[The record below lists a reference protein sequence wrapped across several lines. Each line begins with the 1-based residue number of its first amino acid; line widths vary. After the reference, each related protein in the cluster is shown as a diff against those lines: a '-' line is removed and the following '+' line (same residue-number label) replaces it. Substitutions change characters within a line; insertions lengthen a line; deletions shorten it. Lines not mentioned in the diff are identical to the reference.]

1 VSSEHAP
8 DPGAAHAPPEGDYFF
23 VRRPIVAIVI
33 SIVTVLLGVV
43 SLTRLPIAQYPDI
56 VPPEI
61 QVTATY
67 TGADAV
73 TIEQSVATP
82 IEQQVN
88 GVDYMIYL
96 RSVNANDGT
105 MTLRVSFE
113 VETNIDMDNVLVQN
127 RVNQADASLP
137 TDVRNF
143 GVTVKK
149 STSSPLLLFSL
160 YSPNGTY
167 SDQFLGN
174 YANINLVDAL
184 KRVPG
189 VGDVVMF
196 GTSDYAMRIWVKPDQ
211 LARLGLTV
219 PDLVDAVQKQNA
231 VNPSGKIGGEPAPAG
246 QEFTYS
252 VRAQGRLVS
261 AEEFGDVVVRSDP
274 SGAQIRL
281 KDVARIELG
290 ALNYNQRGRLDGKP
304 AAIVATYQIPGSNAL
319 EVAAGLKRTMEEA
332 KTRFPSDLDYMT
344 SLDTTL
350 AVSEGIV
357 EIQHTLVEAMVLV
370 ILVVFIFLQN
380 WRATLIPLLTVPVSL
395 VGAFMLFPLMGF
407 SINTLSLFGLVL
419 AIGLVVDDAI
429 VVVEAVQHH
438 IEQGMSPRDATVK
451 AMQEVSGPVVAIA
464 LVLTAVF
471 VPVAFVPGI
480 TGRMYQQFAL
490 TIAVSMIISAI
501 NALTLSPA
509 LASLLLKP
517 GAQSSGLLGRF
528 FAAFNRGF
536 DAATQRY
543 VGFTGVCVRKAAR
556 TMLFLVILT
565 AGAGLLGSRLPK
577 GFVPDED
584 QGYLFVNVQLPD
596 AASMERTDAVCKEV
610 EAILADTEGVGPF
623 NTIAGYSLISQSSAT
638 YNAFFFVS
646 LDPWHERTTPETD
659 FKAIVATLNAK
670 LRTIPGAQ
678 VFAFLP
684 PPIQGIGTGGGFSV
698 MLQDRSGAPV
708 EFLEKNLAAFLQAA
722 RQRPELQGVFSPFR
736 ASVPQVF
743 ADVDRDKALKQGVDL
758 RSVYTTLQAFMGGAY
773 VNDFNR
779 FGRQWKVF
787 LQAEPDYRRKAEDIG
802 AFYVRN
808 DDGDMVPLSTLV
820 NASDVRGPEFTTRFN
835 LYRAAE
841 VTGSPAPGYSSGQ
854 AMAALEEVAAEVLP
868 SEMGIAWNAMS
879 FQEKRSAGGAAVF
892 VLALLMVFLILAA
905 QYESWS
911 LPFSVLLGTP
921 LAVFGAFLG
930 LLMRDYDLNV
940 FGQIG
945 LVMLIGLAA
954 KNAIL
959 IVEFAKLEREKG
971 RDIVEAAL
979 DGARLRLRPIL
990 MTSFAFILGCVP
1002 LWRAS
1007 GAGAV
1012 SRQQLGT
1019 VVIMGMLVATLIGI
1033 FLVPVLFVLIERL
1046 TARGATPAPA
1056 APAGAPEPAP
1066 MPAAGGGR

>member
-1 VSSEHAP
+1 LTEPA
-8 DPGAAHAPPEGDYFF
+8 PGAPDYFF

-33 SIVTVLLGVV
+33 SIVTTVIGLVAMGG
-43 SLTRLPIAQYPDI
+43 LPIAQYPDI

-61 QVTATY
+61 QVQATY

-82 IEQQVN
+82 TEQQVN
-88 GVDYMIYL
+88 GVDYMIYM

-127 RVNQADASLP
+127 RVNQASASLP
-137 TDVRNF
+137 ADVRNF

-149 STSSPLLLFSL
+149 STSNPLLLFSI
-160 YSPNGTY
+160 YSPNG
-167 SDQFLGN
+167 SFDDRFLGN
-174 YANINLVDAL
+174 YATINIVDQL

-189 VGDVVMF
+189 VGDVVIF

-211 LARLGLTV
+211 LASLGLTV
-219 PDLVDAVQKQNA
+219 PDLVSAIQKQNA

-246 QEFTYS
+246 QEFTWS

-261 AEEFGDVVVRSDP
+261 AEEFGNIVVRSDP
-274 SGAQIRL
+274 SGAQVRL
-281 KDVARIELG
+281 SDVARIELG
-290 ALNYNQRGRLDGKP
+290 ALNYNQRGRLNGKP
-304 AAIVATYQIPGSNAL
+304 AAIIAAYQIPGSNAL
-319 EVAAGLKRTMEEA
+319 ELAAGLKRVMEQVKE
-332 KTRFPSDLDYMT
+332 RFPADLDYST

-370 ILVVFIFLQN
+370 ILVVFIFLQS

-395 VGAFMLFPLMGF
+395 VGAFMLFPALGF

-438 IEQGMSPRDATVK
+438 IEHGMDPRAATVK
-451 AMQEVSGPVVAIA
+451 AMQEVSGPVIAIA
-464 LVLTAVF
+464 LVLSAVF

-490 TIAVSMIISAI
+490 TIAISVIISAI

-509 LASLLLKP
+509 LCALLMKP
-517 GAQSSGLLGRF
+517 GATGGLLGRF
-528 FAAFNRGF
+528 FGAFNRGF
-536 DAATQRY
+536 DRTTHHY
-543 VGFTGVCVRKAAR
+543 VNYTHVGIRK
-556 TMLFLVILT
+556 MVHSLVGLVALT
-565 AGAGLLGSRLPK
+565 AVAGLLGWRLPT

-584 QGYLFVNVQLPD
+584 QGYMFVNVQLPD
-596 AASMERTDAVCKEV
+596 AASMERTDAVCKQV
-610 EAILADTEGVGPF
+610 EAILEETPGVGAY
-623 NTIAGYSLISQSSAT
+623 NTVAGYSLISQSSAT

-646 LDPWHERTTPETD
+646 LDPWDERTTDETD
-659 FKAIVATLNAK
+659 FRAILQTLNGK
-670 LRTIPGAQ
+670 LAALPGAQ
-678 VFAFLP
+678 AFAFLP
-684 PPIQGIGTGGGFSV
+684 PAIPGIGTGGGFSM
-698 MLQDRSGAPV
+698 MLQDRSGQEVAYLA
-708 EFLEKNLAAFLQAA
+708 EHTQRFLEAA
-722 RQRPELQGVFSPFR
+722 RQRPELTGLFSPFR

-743 ADVDRDKALKQGVDL
+743 ASVDRDKALKQGVDIS
-758 RSVYTTLQAFMGGAY
+758 SVYTTLQAFMGGAY

-787 LQAEPDYRRKAEDIG
+787 LQAEPEYRRQADDVG

-808 DDGDMVPLSTLV
+808 DEGGMVPLSTLV
-820 NASDVRGPEFTTRFN
+820 EAKDIQGPEFTTRFN

-841 VTGSPAPGYSSGQ
+841 ITGRPAPGYSSGQ
-854 AMAALEEVAAEVLP
+854 ALDALEEVAHQTLP
-868 SEMGIAWNAMS
+868 ADMGYEWNAMS
-879 FQEKRSAGGAAVF
+879 FQEKRTGGAALVF
-892 VLALLMVFLILAA
+892 AFAVGMVFLILAA

-921 LAVFGAFLG
+921 LAVLGAFGG
-930 LLMRDYDLNV
+930 LVARKFELNV

-959 IVEFAKLEREKG
+959 IVEFAKLELESGKPLV
-971 RDIVEAAL
+971 DAAL
-979 DGARLRLRPIL
+979 AGARLRLRPIL

-1002 LWRAS
+1002 LAIAS
-1007 GAGAV
+1007 GAGAI

-1019 VVIMGMLVATLIGI
+1019 AVITGMLAATLIGI
-1033 FLVPVLFVLIERL
+1033 FLVPVLFVVIERITGTSHAPEAGTTPPL
-1046 TARGATPAPA
+1046 PTPTPAPV
-1056 APAGAPEPAP
+1056 
-1066 MPAAGGGR
+1066 AGGRE

>member
-1 VSSEHAP
+1 MP
-8 DPGAAHAPPEGDYFF
+8 DPHGASGDYFF

-33 SIVTVLLGVV
+33 SIVTVIVGVV
-43 SLTRLPIAQYPDI
+43 AMGGLPIAQFPDI

-61 QVTATY
+61 QVTGTY
-67 TGADAV
+67 TGADAL

-113 VETNIDMDNVLVQN
+113 VATNIDMDNVLVQN

-137 TDVRNF
+137 TEVRNF

-149 STSSPLLLFSL
+149 STSAPLLLFSL

-167 SDQFLGN
+167 DDQFLGN
-174 YANINLVDAL
+174 YANINIVDAL

-189 VGDVVMF
+189 VGDVVLF

-219 PDLVDAVQKQNA
+219 PDLVDAIQKQNT

-246 QEFTYS
+246 QQFTYS

-261 AEEFGDVVVRSDP
+261 AEEFGNIVVRADP
-274 SGAQIRL
+274 TGAQIRL
-281 KDVARIELG
+281 KDVSRIELG
-290 ALNYNQRGRLDGKP
+290 ALNYNQRGRLNGKP
-304 AAIVATYQIPGSNAL
+304 AAIIATYQIPGSNAL
-319 EVAAGLKRTMEEA
+319 EVAAGLKATMEEA
-332 KTRFPSDLDYMT
+332 KKRFPQDLDYNT

-357 EIQHTLVEAMVLV
+357 EIGHTLYEAMILV
-370 ILVVFIFLQN
+370 ILVVFLFLQS
-380 WRATLIPLLTVPVSL
+380 WRATLIPLIAVPVSL
-395 VGAFMLFPLMGF
+395 VGAFAVFPLLGF

-438 IEQGMSPRDATVK
+438 IEHGLSPREATNR
-451 AMQEVSGPVVAIA
+451 AMKEVGGPVIAIA
-464 LVLTAVF
+464 LVLSAVF

-490 TIAVSMIISAI
+490 TIAISVIISAI

-509 LASLLLKP
+509 LSSLLLKP
-517 GAQSSGLLGRF
+517 TGASTGWLGRF
-528 FAAFNRGF
+528 FAAFNRWF
-536 DAATQRY
+536 DRATAGY
-543 VGFTGVCVRKAAR
+543 VGFTGVCVRRAGRTLIALLAMTAAAG
-556 TMLFLVILT
+556 FL
-565 AGAGLLGSRLPK
+565 GWKLPT

-596 AASMERTDAVCKEV
+596 AASMERTDAVCKQV
-610 EAILADTEGVGPF
+610 EAVLAEQAGVGDF
-623 NTIAGYSLISQSSAT
+623 NTVAGYSLISQSSAT

-646 LDPWHERTTPETD
+646 LEPWHDRHDAETG
-659 FKAIVATLNAK
+659 FKAILGSLNKKFAA
-670 LRTIPGAQ
+670 IPGAQ
-678 VFAFLP
+678 IFAFLP

-698 MLQDRSGAPV
+698 MLQDRSGGSV
-708 EFLEKNLAAFLQAA
+708 DFLAANLQKFLQAV
-722 RQRPELQGVFSPFR
+722 RQRPEIGNVFSPFR

-743 ADVDRDKALKQGVDL
+743 AEVDRDKALKQGVDL
-758 RSVYTTLQAFMGGAY
+758 GGVYTTLQAFMGGAY

-787 LQAEPDYRRKAEDIG
+787 LQAEPEYRRSANDIG

-808 DDGDMVPLSTLV
+808 DAQQMLPLSTLV
-820 NASDVRGPEFTTRFN
+820 TASDRSGPEFTTRFN

-854 AMAALEEVAAEVLP
+854 AMAAVEEVAQEVLP
-868 SEMGIAWNAMS
+868 AEMGYAWNAMS
-879 FQEKRSAGGAAVF
+879 YQEKKAAGGAAVF
-892 VLALLMVFLILAA
+892 VLAVVMVFLILAA

-921 LAVFGAFLG
+921 LAVLGAFIG
-930 LLMRDYDLNV
+930 LFVRNFEVNV
-940 FGQIG
+940 YGQIG

-959 IVEFAKLEREKG
+959 IVEFAKLELESGKEL
-971 RDIVEAAL
+971 VEAAL
-979 DGARLRLRPIL
+979 NGARLRLRPIL

-1002 LWRAS
+1002 LAIAS

-1012 SRQQLGT
+1012 SRQQMGIA
-1019 VVIMGMLVATLIGI
+1019 VIMGMLVATLVGI
-1033 FLVPVLFVLIERL
+1033 FLVPVLFVVIERL
-1046 TARGATPAPA
+1046 THRTETHDTHEPVHGAAPHPAPV
-1056 APAGAPEPAP
+1056 
-1066 MPAAGGGR
+1066 AGGR